1 MIAQAKTIYP
11 ASENK
16 LRANISKVQRH
27 VECYYHHLYRFY
39 ASLLKF
45 VFTLSCRFSKV
56 LREFFPSV
64 VA

>member
-16 LRANISKVQRH
+16 LRASKVQRH
-27 VECYYHHLYRFY
+27 VECYYHHLHRFY

-45 VFTLSCRFSKV
+45 VFNLSCRFSKV